1 MWRVFNHNSSKIFG
15 FFTPICLAKWFPL
28 LTGILVK
35 RADQPP
41 RLCHVSWRECTP
53 LKQKVVYL
61 AGSQQSF
68 HGPRLVYSTKTWFAT
83 RTKSFCCSCRHPKP
97 GICPCNKL
105 MQLLVASTRHK
116 LLKRLSKNQ
125 WWLDMTPALH
135 VPEAS
140 QRWQLA
146 VSLMRPCRY
155 LEDGSHCQ
163 KSSNALLK
171 NKVSRMKN
179 SSLFARSWITW

>member
-1 MWRVFNHNSSKIFG
+1 MIP
-15 FFTPICLAKWFPL
+15 T
-28 LTGILVK
+28 LTSILVK

-41 RLCHVSWRECTP
+41 RLCQVSWRECTP

-83 RTKSFCCSCRHPKP
+83 RAKSFCCSCRHPKP

-105 MQLLVASTRHK
+105 MQLPVASTRHK

-146 VSLMRPCRY
+146 VSLMLHAGTLRMP
-155 LEDGSHCQ
+155 SHCRM
-163 KSSNALLK
+163 SSNALLK

-179 SSLFARSWITW
+179 SSLFTRSWITW